1 MVLFVTSAKPVVVVV
16 VTKLSHLTFFNQSIN
31 QSINQSVSQS
41 VSLSINIRLIEIVWR
56 NLDHTQYSLHS
67 IKVILDLKY
76 FFSNTTRFA
85 ILNLYDNNQTAQS
98 TPLLHRIQCSYRNSF
113 KLVHQVTP
121 RLTFL
126 AIFWENY
133 RVLLKAVCEHKLVC
147 KQVNLLAKR
156 QKCTFA
162 KSAEKRHSLQ
172 KNDVDG
178 SCTRAGQKTYV
189 DSRLIT
195 RPPTSVPIHCGA

>member
-1 MVLFVTSAKPVVVVV
+1 M
-16 VTKLSHLTFFNQSIN
+16 
-31 QSINQSVSQS
+31 
-41 VSLSINIRLIEIVWR
+41 
-56 NLDHTQYSLHS
+56 
-67 IKVILDLKY
+67 DLKY

-98 TPLLHRIQCSYRNSF
+98 TPLLHRIYNVVIARF

-126 AIFWENY
+126 AIFWENC

-147 KQVNLLAKR
+147 KQVNLLAKC

-162 KSAEKRHSLQ
+162 KSAEKRHL
-172 KNDVDG
+172 
-178 SCTRAGQKTYV
+178 KTTMLTDLV
-189 DSRLIT
+189 QQQDRRLTLTQDI
-195 RPPTSVPIHCGA
+195 